1 VPAGIPDFRSA
12 GGLYKTLKADS
23 LTCSPE
29 HLALM
34 RQDPTYCVSW
44 RVFSENQLV
53 YHEVRKPFILGL
65 YEQKWKPSLAHYF
78 MRMCQDKGLLSMV
91 FSQNIDGLDISAG
104 VEKVVAVHGS
114 ILKAECEFC
123 KANYPF
129 DKVKKHK
136 ILHDL
141 I

>member
-1 VPAGIPDFRSA
+1 VSVPAGIPDFRSA
-12 GGLYKTLKADS
+12 GGLYKTLKAES
-23 LTCSPE
+23 LTCSEE

-34 RQDPTYCVSW
+34 RKDPTFCVSW
-44 RVFSENQLV
+44 RIFSENQLV

-129 DKVKKHK
+129 DQVKTT
-136 ILHDL
+136 
-141 I
+141 